1 MLLLRLLKLIYLFI
15 RYNCFFLLA
24 LMPIKIIYP
33 IKWLYNPNSINQAI
47 ALKKFLNSTPLL
59 IKLGQLL
66 ATRIDLFSDVFIL
79 QLKTLNDNTKNED
92 INFLK
97 KIFLQEF
104 KKDVDQIFQNI
115 SATSVASASVAKVY
129 KARFNNQDVAI
140 KVLNPKIKKYMQL
153 DITLLKILFSFLEVF
168 SSKAKISK
176 PTKIIN
182 YLENQIKFEL
192 DLRFEGASAEQLQ
205 ENFKDDKDIYIPKIF
220 WDYTAKNILVEEWID
235 GIKIDDTD
243 SLIKHRLNLQDITKK
258 LAKIFFHQTLRD
270 GFFHGDIHSGNTLV
284 LKTGQICFIDFG
296 IMGHLNNQLK
306 FYVKEVF
313 VAFLN
318 KDYTKASAIHFEAGW
333 VKEPHKIEEFSLACR
348 SIVEKIFHLPQNQI
362 QIGKLLEQLFLI
374 STMFDME
381 IQQDL
386 LLLQKNLVYLENTGR
401 ILCPNENMWA
411 MSKDIITQN
420 IKNDILMPN
429 YYKYKASN
437 ILNGFKKELIK
448 GINYYNK
455 PKHYHI
461 LIHIFNYCLIFLLLY
476 IVYTK

>member
-1 MLLLRLLKLIYLFI
+1 MIPTRV
-15 RYNCFFLLA
+15 
-24 LMPIKIIYP
+24 IYP
-33 IKWLYNPNSINQAI
+33 IKWLYNPNSTTQAI

-66 ATRIDLFSDVFIL
+66 ATRIDLFSTTFIE

-97 KIFLQEF
+97 KIFYKEF
-104 KKDVDQIFQNI
+104 NQDVQQIFQDI
-115 SATSVASASVAKVY
+115 SQNSVASASVAKVY
-129 KARFNNQDVAI
+129 KAKLNNQNVAI
-140 KVLNPKIKKYMQL
+140 KVLNPKIKKYMKL
-153 DITLLKILFSFLEVF
+153 DIALLKILFKFLELF
-168 SSKAKISK
+168 SATAKISK

-192 DLRFEGASAEQLQ
+192 DLRFEGASADQLR
-205 ENFKDDKDIYIPKIF
+205 EHFKTDKDIYIPKIY
-220 WDYTAKNILVEEWID
+220 WDYTGKDIIVEEWID
-235 GIKIDDTD
+235 GIKIDDKN
-243 SLIKHRLNLQDITKK
+243 SLLQNNIDLNDVTKK
-258 LAKIFFHQTLRD
+258 LAKIFFLQTLHN
-270 GFFHGDIHSGNTLV
+270 GFFHGDIHSGNTFV

-296 IMGHLNNQLK
+296 IMGHLNNKLK

-318 KDYTKASAIHFEAGW
+318 KDYNKASTIHFEAGW

-374 STMFDME
+374 SKMFDME

-401 ILCPNENMWA
+401 ILCPNDNMWI

-420 IKNDILMPN
+420 IKNDILTPH

-437 ILNGFKKELIK
+437 TFNNLKKELIK
-448 GINYYNK
+448 GINYYAK
-455 PKHYHI
+455 PKSYHI
-461 LIHIFNYCLIFLLLY
+461 LIHIFNYCLIFVLLY